1 MHAYMYMYVQVYYII
16 NIVCYTG
23 AGSAYLRLVA
33 LVSVSV
39 LFLVRASLGI

>member
-1 MHAYMYMYVQVYYII
+1 MYMYVQV

>member
-1 MHAYMYMYVQVYYII
+1 MYKCIII
-16 NIVCYTG
+16 NIVSYTG

-39 LFLVRASLGI
+39 LFPVRASLGI